1 MLEISTDAHILAAC
15 KEDPERFREL
25 FERHFP
31 STLAFLRRRVGDH
44 IAEDLAIETFAL
56 AFSRRGTY
64 DVAKADSLVRDST
77 MRAEAAG
84 GGRQSGDSTGGA
96 ARATGGARTVYEPAR
111 VDAAAAGPALALALA
126 TLRSD
131 ERDVLLLFAWAELT
145 YAEIAEAL
153 GVPVGTVRSR
163 LSRARARFRELL
175 SANGQ
180 LLGEEP
186 NDGMEER

>member
-1 MLEISTDAHILAAC
+1 ME
-15 KEDPERFREL
+15 
-25 FERHFP
+25 
-31 STLAFLRRRVGDH
+31 
-44 IAEDLAIETFAL
+44 
-56 AFSRRGTY
+56 
-64 DVAKADSLVRDST
+64 
-77 MRAEAAG
+77 
-84 GGRQSGDSTGGA
+84 
-96 ARATGGARTVYEPAR
+96 
-111 VDAAAAGPALALALA
+111 AAAAGPALALALA